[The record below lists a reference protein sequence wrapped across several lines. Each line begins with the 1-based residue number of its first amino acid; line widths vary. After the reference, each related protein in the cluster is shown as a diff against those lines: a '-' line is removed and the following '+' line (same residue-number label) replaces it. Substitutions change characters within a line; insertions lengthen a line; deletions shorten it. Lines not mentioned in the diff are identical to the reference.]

1 MSITYKIE
9 ICNEEIE
16 NFSVFVEEIFKT
28 VLECG
33 KLIVIRSLCKA
44 VTPNDTGTKAAAK
57 LL

>member
-9 ICNEEIE
+9 ICNGEIE

-33 KLIVIRSLCKA
+33 KMIVKEQL
-44 VTPNDTGTKAAAK
+44 P
-57 LL
+57 